1 MSCIATLHL
10 LPESQHAA
18 FLSSKEREPRVENT
32 KVLFFTRRKQVAGEQ
47 IWEFLDRVAAKKF
60 DLEFS
65 GFLLVD
71 YLFVYLRIRGDDYFQ
86 RLDDNYLALMP
97 DGAEKLAALL
107 AARPVDRAAIERYL
121 RDDGRP
127 LAESERDDTLNA
139 YEMAHSKLA
148 EWCASVR
155 PGRFGVLHLS
165 F

>member
-1 MSCIATLHL
+1 MSCIATFYV

-18 FLSSKEREPRVENT
+18 FLSAKQREPRVETT
-32 KVLFFTRRKQVAGEQ
+32 KILFFTRRKQVDGEQ
-47 IWEFLDRVAAKKF
+47 IWEFLDRVATKKV

-71 YLFVYLRIRGDDYFQ
+71 YLFVFLRIKGDEYFQ
-86 RLDDNYLALMP
+86 RLDDNYSALTP

-107 AARPVDRAAIERYL
+107 AARPVDRAGIERYL
-121 RDDGRP
+121 KDDGRP
-127 LAESERDDTLNA
+127 LAEAEREDTLNA
-139 YEMAHSKLA
+139 YETAHSKLA

-155 PGRFGVLHLS
+155 PGTFGVLHLS

>member
-1 MSCIATLHL
+1 MSCIATFYV
-10 LPESQHAA
+10 LPDSQHAA
-18 FLSSKEREPRVENT
+18 FLSSKQREPRVENT

-47 IWEFLDRVAAKKF
+47 VWEFLDRVAVKKT

-71 YLFVYLRIRGDDYFQ
+71 YLFVYLRIKGDEYFQ
-86 RLDDNYLALMP
+86 RLDDNYSALMP

-107 AARPVDRAAIERYL
+107 AGRPVDRVAIERYL
-121 RDDGRP
+121 KDDGRP

-139 YEMAHSKLA
+139 YEKAHSQLA

-155 PGRFGVLHLS
+155 PGTFGVLQLS